1 MSFFQSIW
9 SDLVERRLL
18 PVVILLV
25 AGLVAI
31 PFVIKS
37 KDNPAPA
44 TIDYAGTNTGQGAQ
58 PANAP
63 DVKLIAPDQLHRVTS
78 GRRNPFAQPKFP
90 KPKAQIF
97 TRPGDNPGT
106 STPPPT
112 PAPAPTPAPT
122 PPNNPYVPPTPSTPK
137 PGDNKPKT
145 PDTSDYKVT
154 LRVGQ
159 AGNLA
164 VHKDVERL
172 TPLPSTIDPFFVFM
186 GVMKDGETAVF
197 LLSSDAKATGDGL
210 CKPSPTNCQTIEMKA
225 QDVEFFDVTGG
236 DGITTQYELDLTR
249 IVKTHSSSTAASAS
263 AHSATARTGASVI
276 DQTRASGSEA
286 LSGYSYDPSSGTL
299 QRELP
304 ALGAVLPNIAA
315 K

>member
-1 MSFFQSIW
+1 
-9 SDLVERRLL
+9 
-18 PVVILLV
+18 
-25 AGLVAI
+25 
-31 PFVIKS
+31 
-37 KDNPAPA
+37 
-44 TIDYAGTNTGQGAQ
+44 
-58 PANAP
+58 
-63 DVKLIAPDQLHRVTS
+63 VKLIAPDQLHRVTS

-90 KPKAQIF
+90 KPKVQIF

-106 STPPPT
+106 PT
-112 PAPAPTPAPT
+112 PAPTPTPTPTPTPSPT
-122 PPNNPYVPPTPSTPK
+122 PPNNPYVPPSN
-137 PGDNKPKT
+137 PGGGKNNGPTKT
-145 PDTSDYKVT
+145 PDTSEYKVT

-210 CKPSPTNCQTIEMKA
+210 CKPSPTNCQTVEMKA

-249 IVKTHSSSTAASAS
+249 IVKTHSSSTAAAAS
-263 AHSATARTGASVI
+263 AHTATARTGASVV
-276 DQTRASGSEA
+276 DQTRASGSLA

-304 ALGAVLPNIAA
+304 ALGAVLPNVAA